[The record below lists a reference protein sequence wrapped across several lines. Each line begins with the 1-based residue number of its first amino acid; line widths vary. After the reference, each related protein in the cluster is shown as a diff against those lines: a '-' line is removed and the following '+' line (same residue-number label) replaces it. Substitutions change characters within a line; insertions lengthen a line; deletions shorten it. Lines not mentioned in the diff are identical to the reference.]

1 MIVRF
6 NQQADKKP
14 FRVKNIWSELEVPN
28 KRGRREIFTIV
39 SLYTVTSFPQF
50 PPWQLKLISNVTFLM
65 VLRRTL

>member
-14 FRVKNIWSELEVPN
+14 FRVKNIWLGLEVPN
-28 KRGRREIFTIV
+28 KRGRRKIFSIV
-39 SLYTVTSFPQF
+39 AMYTVTSFPQF
-50 PPWQLKLISNVTFLM
+50 PPQLKLISNVTFLM